1 MIYTCNET
9 RINSQTEYRLN
20 TSVLNT
26 IFTTTNYKNRFEVFF
41 LKVGLSRLR
50 KFFAKLKFSP
60 ALFEEIPSFVCLV
73 FKIENE

>member
-1 MIYTCNET
+1 MRLWKVINKLLSFKKQYMIYTCNET

-26 IFTTTNYKNRFEVFF
+26 IFTTANYKNRFEVFF

-50 KFFAKLKFSP
+50 KFLP
-60 ALFEEIPSFVCLV
+60 
-73 FKIENE
+73 N